1 MEEEEVDTGQ
11 PVEWTVVHNVQGGV
25 DLVRGG
31 NANDEVPLLV
41 AMQPEVEVDVPA
53 VEIGE
58 VVIVTEGTEEVV
70 ESQAGETDGSNVNY
84 MQVSTVE
91 EVVEAA
97 PCKLGNILEVAA
109 FQEGDIDHSRII
121 ARCVDVATK
130 LAKVK
135 TEPRPGNHP
144 RPKGRV
150 AVAKAPPPSSSSESE
165 SEDSSDQPDD
175 NDDSGLRKIPKKREF
190 AHRYG

>member
-1 MEEEEVDTGQ
+1 MSVMEEEEVDTGQ

-31 NANDEVPLLV
+31 NVNDEVPLLV
-41 AMQPEVEVDVPA
+41 AMQPEAEVDVPA
-53 VEIGE
+53 VEIEE

-70 ESQAGETDGSNVNY
+70 ECQAGETDGSNVNY

-91 EVVEAA
+91 EVVEAV
-97 PCKLGNILEVAA
+97 PCQLGTVEVAA
-109 FQEGDIDHSRII
+109 FQEEVDHKSII
-121 ARCVDVATK
+121 ARCVDVAAK
-130 LAKVK
+130 LAAKVK
-135 TEPRPGNHP
+135 TEP

-165 SEDSSDQPDD
+165 SSDSSDAPEEH
-175 NDDSGLRKIPKKREF
+175 DDSGLRKIPKKREF